1 MLYFTIQNRLQAGT
15 SKVSEAAGARW
26 RFYRRISSDILG
38 LSSDYGRI
46 VFLLAEA
53 LQGFSAQIL
62 TFKISWQAQ
71 YLVRLE
77 GDLTGSA
84 HWKWRFICDADY
96 WWHWFCVAGAVFGEV
111 GGSFCVAGAVF
122 GEVGGW
128 LFVTGAALRDIL
140 GDSRDATCC
149 TLQYKIVSKL
159 GRVRSPKR
167 RVRDDDFIVGYPR
180 ISSDYPRIMVESS
193 FYWQKRFRD
202 FPRKSWPSRF
212 RGRRSIWW
220 GWRVTWLAPRIGN
233 DVSYVTQIT
242 DDIDF
247 VWQVQY
253 LVRLGGDFTGSTHW
267 KSGIICDAN
276 HSWHSFCAA
285 GAVFGEVGGWLD
297 LLHAL
302 EMSFHMWRRHRWQ
315 SFCVAGAVF
324 GEVGG
329 RLYLLHTLEMSF
341 HMWRRSLMTFILHG
355 RRSIWWSWTVDSCC
369 AAQYRLVLA

>member
-26 RFYRRISSDILG
+26 RFYRRI
-38 LSSDYGRI
+38 SSDYGRI

-84 HWKWRFICDADY
+84 HWKWRFICDADH
-96 WWHWFCVAGAVFGEV
+96 WWHWFCVAGAIFGEV

-140 GDSRDATCC
+140 GDSRDAKCC
-149 TLQYKIVSKL
+149 ILQYKIVSKL

-167 RVRDDDFIVGYPR
+167 RVRDDDFIVGYR
-180 ISSDYPRIMVESS
+180 RIMVESS
-193 FYWQKRFRD
+193 FYWRKHFRD

-242 DDIDF
+242 DDVDF

-253 LVRLGGDFTGSTHW
+253 IWWGWGVTLLAPRIGNEVSYVTQIIPDIHFAWQAQYLVKLEGDLTCSTHW
-267 KSGIICDAN
+267 KWAFICDAD
-276 HSWHSFCAA
+276 HRWHSFCVAD
-285 GAVFGEVGGWLD
+285 AVFGEVGGWLD

-302 EMSFHMWRRHRWQ
+302 EMSFHMWRR
-315 SFCVAGAVF
+315 
-324 GEVGG
+324 
-329 RLYLLHTLEMSF
+329 
-341 HMWRRSLMTFILHG
+341 SLMTFILRG
-355 RRSIWWSWTVDSCC
+355 RCSIWWSWTVT
-369 AAQYRLVLA
+369 LVAPRSTE

>member
-84 HWKWRFICDADY
+84 HWKWRFICDADH

-122 GEVGGW
+122 GDVGGW

-140 GDSRDATCC
+140 GDSRNAKCC
-149 TLQYKIVSKL
+149 ILQYKIVSKL

-167 RVRDDDFIVGYPR
+167 RVRDDDFIVGYRR

-193 FYWQKRFRD
+193 FYWRKHFRD

-220 GWRVTWLAPRIGN
+220 GWRVTCDWLRALEMTFHMWRRSLMTLILCGRCSIWWGWGVTLLAPRIGN
-233 DVSYVTQIT
+233 EVSYVTQIIP
-242 DDIDF
+242 DIHF
-247 VWQVQY
+247 AWQAQY
-253 LVRLGGDFTGSTHW
+253 LVRLEGDLTCSTHW
-267 KSGIICDAN
+267 KWGFICDAD
-276 HSWHSFCAA
+276 H
-285 GAVFGEVGGWLD
+285 
-297 LLHAL
+297 
-302 EMSFHMWRRHRWQ
+302 WRH

-324 GEVGG
+324 GEVG
-329 RLYLLHTLEMSF
+329 RWLLL
-341 HMWRRSLMTFILHG
+341 RRAL
-355 RRSIWWSWTVDSCC
+355 
-369 AAQYRLVLA
+369 